1 MKMTPVNDR
10 NAFDNENKVNVGK
23 MAANKRKQAA
33 GKVEL
38 YDFVIRWKEGMLG
51 E

>member
-10 NAFDNENKVNVGK
+10 NAFDNGNNVNVVK

-33 GKVEL
+33 GK
-38 YDFVIRWKEGMLG
+38 G
-51 E
+51 